1 MKKGKFKLNILFK
14 NTLLF
19 TLVYLSL
26 TSAYSQNIIPGSE
39 RTNLY
44 IDKLLDKKVAV
55 IANNTS
61 IIRSNNLDIH
71 LIDTLIKRGVKIE
84 KIFSPEH
91 GFLGDKDDGEKIENG
106 FYKSIEVI
114 SLYGKNRKINDND
127 IENIDILIFD
137 IQDVGVR
144 FYTYLSTLHYAM
156 ESVSRTNKKLIILD
170 RPNPNSFYID
180 GPVLDLKN
188 KSFIGLHPV
197 PIVYGMTIGEY
208 GKMINGEGWLENSL
222 KANLEVIKIKNY
234 NHKLKYE
241 PNIRP
246 SPNLPNIQSI
256 YLYPSL
262 AFLEKTE
269 VSVGRGTKTQ
279 FQIYGHPDFNEKFL
293 YFPLASE
300 PEARIMVTSP
310 FYTNQIAL
318 IENIAKSI
326 PIDYTLYVKE
336 HPVQEVKFWR
346 PVTDYKKLINIPNV
360 KFVHPSVSNHEL
372 LPKCQGVIAISG
384 GTSFEAIFYKK
395 PVILFADE
403 YYDVLSMV
411 TRIKTFKTLSND
423 ITDAL
428 SNFKFDN
435 NELDAF
441 MQASDNHSL
450 SVPYHQIRDDAEIL
464 SSIQNYTD
472 NFNVIAKE
480 FDKFYEAYANYFELM
495 AQTIRSKL

>member
-1 MKKGKFKLNILFK
+1 MKKGKFKLNILIK

-61 IIRSNNLDIH
+61 VIRSNNSDIH
-71 LIDTLIKRGVKIE
+71 LIDTLIKRGIKIE

-91 GFLGDKDDGEKIENG
+91 GFLGDKDDGEKIDNG

-114 SLYGKNRKINDND
+114 SLYGKNRRINDND
-127 IENIDILIFD
+127 IKNIDILIFD

-156 ESVSRTNKKLIILD
+156 ESVSRTNKKLIIFD

-180 GPVLDLKN
+180 GPILDLKN

-208 GKMINGEGWLENSL
+208 GKMINGEGWLENNL

-279 FQIYGHPDFNEKFL
+279 FQIYGHPDFNEKFSFIPKPNFGSQNPKL
-293 YFPLASE
+293 NGIKSNGEDLRNYKTGN
-300 PEARIMVTSP
+300 RIELKWLINS
-310 FYTNQIAL
+310 YNQIKDK
-318 IENIAKSI
+318 ENFFRSDFNKLSGSSKLQDQIKNGIQESI
-326 PIDYTLYVKE
+326 
-336 HPVQEVKFWR
+336 
-346 PVTDYKKLINIPNV
+346 
-360 KFVHPSVSNHEL
+360 
-372 LPKCQGVIAISG
+372 
-384 GTSFEAIFYKK
+384 
-395 PVILFADE
+395 
-403 YYDVLSMV
+403 
-411 TRIKTFKTLSND
+411 
-423 ITDAL
+423 
-428 SNFKFDN
+428 
-435 NELDAF
+435 
-441 MQASDNHSL
+441 
-450 SVPYHQIRDDAEIL
+450 IRDSWLEGL
-464 SSIQNYTD
+464 
-472 NFNVIAKE
+472 E
-480 FDKFYEAYANYFELM
+480 KFKK
-495 AQTIRSKL
+495 IRKKYLLY

>member
-19 TLVYLSL
+19 TLVYLPL

-180 GPVLDLKN
+180 GPILDLKN

-279 FQIYGHPDFNEKFL
+279 FQIYGHPDFNEKFSFIPKPNFGSQNPKL
-293 YFPLASE
+293 NGIKSNGEDLRDYKTIN
-300 PEARIMVTSP
+300 RIELKWLINS
-310 FYTNQIAL
+310 YNQIKDKKNFFRSDFNKL
-318 IENIAKSI
+318 SGSSKLQDQIKNGIQESI
-326 PIDYTLYVKE
+326 
-336 HPVQEVKFWR
+336 
-346 PVTDYKKLINIPNV
+346 
-360 KFVHPSVSNHEL
+360 
-372 LPKCQGVIAISG
+372 
-384 GTSFEAIFYKK
+384 
-395 PVILFADE
+395 
-403 YYDVLSMV
+403 
-411 TRIKTFKTLSND
+411 
-423 ITDAL
+423 
-428 SNFKFDN
+428 
-435 NELDAF
+435 
-441 MQASDNHSL
+441 
-450 SVPYHQIRDDAEIL
+450 IRDSWVEGL
-464 SSIQNYTD
+464 
-472 NFNVIAKE
+472 E
-480 FDKFYEAYANYFELM
+480 KFKK
-495 AQTIRSKL
+495 IRRKYLLY

>member
-19 TLVYLSL
+19 TLVYLPL

-279 FQIYGHPDFNEKFL
+279 FQIYGHPDFNEKFSFIPKPNFGSQNPKL
-293 YFPLASE
+293 NGIKSNGEDLRDYKTIN
-300 PEARIMVTSP
+300 RIELKWLINS
-310 FYTNQIAL
+310 YNQIKDKKNFFRSDFNKL
-318 IENIAKSI
+318 SGSSKLQDQIKNGIQESI
-326 PIDYTLYVKE
+326 
-336 HPVQEVKFWR
+336 
-346 PVTDYKKLINIPNV
+346 
-360 KFVHPSVSNHEL
+360 
-372 LPKCQGVIAISG
+372 
-384 GTSFEAIFYKK
+384 
-395 PVILFADE
+395 
-403 YYDVLSMV
+403 
-411 TRIKTFKTLSND
+411 
-423 ITDAL
+423 
-428 SNFKFDN
+428 
-435 NELDAF
+435 
-441 MQASDNHSL
+441 
-450 SVPYHQIRDDAEIL
+450 IRDSWVEGL
-464 SSIQNYTD
+464 E
-472 NFNVIAKE
+472 E
-480 FDKFYEAYANYFELM
+480 FKK
-495 AQTIRSKL
+495 IRSKYLLY

>member
-1 MKKGKFKLNILFK
+1 MKKGKFKLNILLK

-180 GPVLDLKN
+180 GPILDLKN

-279 FQIYGHPDFNEKFL
+279 FQIYGHPDFNEKFSFIPKPNFGSQNPKL
-293 YFPLASE
+293 NGIKSNGEDLRDYKTIN
-300 PEARIMVTSP
+300 RIELKWLINS
-310 FYTNQIAL
+310 YNQIKDKKNFFRSDFNKL
-318 IENIAKSI
+318 SGSSKLQDQIKNGIQESI
-326 PIDYTLYVKE
+326 
-336 HPVQEVKFWR
+336 
-346 PVTDYKKLINIPNV
+346 
-360 KFVHPSVSNHEL
+360 
-372 LPKCQGVIAISG
+372 
-384 GTSFEAIFYKK
+384 
-395 PVILFADE
+395 
-403 YYDVLSMV
+403 
-411 TRIKTFKTLSND
+411 
-423 ITDAL
+423 
-428 SNFKFDN
+428 
-435 NELDAF
+435 
-441 MQASDNHSL
+441 
-450 SVPYHQIRDDAEIL
+450 IRDSWVEGL
-464 SSIQNYTD
+464 E
-472 NFNVIAKE
+472 E
-480 FDKFYEAYANYFELM
+480 FKK
-495 AQTIRSKL
+495 IRSKYLLY

>member
-1 MKKGKFKLNILFK
+1 MKKGKFKLNILIK

-26 TSAYSQNIIPGSE
+26 TSAYSQDIIPGSE

-61 IIRSNNLDIH
+61 VIRSNNSDIH

-91 GFLGDKDDGEKIENG
+91 GFLGDKDDGEKIDNG

-114 SLYGKNRKINDND
+114 SLYGKNRRINDND
-127 IENIDILIFD
+127 IKNIDILIFD

-180 GPVLDLKN
+180 GPILDLKN

-208 GKMINGEGWLENSL
+208 GKMINGEGWLENNL

-279 FQIYGHPDFNEKFL
+279 FQIYGHPDFNEKFSFIPKPNFGSQNPKL
-293 YFPLASE
+293 NGIKSNGEDLRNYKTGN
-300 PEARIMVTSP
+300 RIELKWLINS
-310 FYTNQIAL
+310 YNQIKDK
-318 IENIAKSI
+318 ENFFRSDFNKLSGSSKLQDQIKNGIQESI
-326 PIDYTLYVKE
+326 
-336 HPVQEVKFWR
+336 
-346 PVTDYKKLINIPNV
+346 
-360 KFVHPSVSNHEL
+360 
-372 LPKCQGVIAISG
+372 
-384 GTSFEAIFYKK
+384 
-395 PVILFADE
+395 
-403 YYDVLSMV
+403 
-411 TRIKTFKTLSND
+411 
-423 ITDAL
+423 
-428 SNFKFDN
+428 
-435 NELDAF
+435 
-441 MQASDNHSL
+441 
-450 SVPYHQIRDDAEIL
+450 IRDSWLEGL
-464 SSIQNYTD
+464 
-472 NFNVIAKE
+472 E
-480 FDKFYEAYANYFELM
+480 KFKK
-495 AQTIRSKL
+495 IRKKYLLY

>member
-1 MKKGKFKLNILFK
+1 MKKDKFKLNILIK

-61 IIRSNNLDIH
+61 VIRSNNSDIH
-71 LIDTLIKRGVKIE
+71 LIDTLIKRGIKIE

-91 GFLGDKDDGEKIENG
+91 GFLGDKDDGEKIDNG

-114 SLYGKNRKINDND
+114 SLYGKNRRINDND
-127 IENIDILIFD
+127 IKNIDILIFD

-180 GPVLDLKN
+180 GPILDLKN

-208 GKMINGEGWLENSL
+208 GKMINGEGWLENNL

-279 FQIYGHPDFNEKFL
+279 FQIYGHPDFNEKFSFIPKPNFGSQNPKL
-293 YFPLASE
+293 NGIKSNGEDLRNYKTGN
-300 PEARIMVTSP
+300 RIELKWLINS
-310 FYTNQIAL
+310 YNQIKDK
-318 IENIAKSI
+318 ENFFRSDFNKLSGSSKLQDQIKNGIQESI
-326 PIDYTLYVKE
+326 
-336 HPVQEVKFWR
+336 
-346 PVTDYKKLINIPNV
+346 
-360 KFVHPSVSNHEL
+360 
-372 LPKCQGVIAISG
+372 
-384 GTSFEAIFYKK
+384 
-395 PVILFADE
+395 
-403 YYDVLSMV
+403 
-411 TRIKTFKTLSND
+411 
-423 ITDAL
+423 
-428 SNFKFDN
+428 
-435 NELDAF
+435 
-441 MQASDNHSL
+441 
-450 SVPYHQIRDDAEIL
+450 IRDSWLEGL
-464 SSIQNYTD
+464 
-472 NFNVIAKE
+472 E
-480 FDKFYEAYANYFELM
+480 KFKK
-495 AQTIRSKL
+495 IRKKYLLY

>member
-1 MKKGKFKLNILFK
+1 MKKGKFKLNILIK

-26 TSAYSQNIIPGSE
+26 TSTYSQNIIPGSE

-61 IIRSNNLDIH
+61 VIRSNNSDIH
-71 LIDTLIKRGVKIE
+71 LIDTLIKRGIKIE

-91 GFLGDKDDGEKIENG
+91 GFLGDKDDGEKIDNG

-114 SLYGKNRKINDND
+114 SLYGKNRRINDND
-127 IENIDILIFD
+127 IKNIDILIFD

-180 GPVLDLKN
+180 GPILDLKN

-208 GKMINGEGWLENSL
+208 GKMINGEGWLENNL

-279 FQIYGHPDFNEKFL
+279 FQIYGHPDFNEKFSFIPKPNFGSQNPKL
-293 YFPLASE
+293 NGIKSNGEDLRDYKTGN
-300 PEARIMVTSP
+300 RIELKWLINS
-310 FYTNQIAL
+310 YNQIKDK
-318 IENIAKSI
+318 ENFFRSDFNKLSGSSKLQDQIKNGIQESI
-326 PIDYTLYVKE
+326 
-336 HPVQEVKFWR
+336 
-346 PVTDYKKLINIPNV
+346 
-360 KFVHPSVSNHEL
+360 
-372 LPKCQGVIAISG
+372 
-384 GTSFEAIFYKK
+384 
-395 PVILFADE
+395 
-403 YYDVLSMV
+403 
-411 TRIKTFKTLSND
+411 
-423 ITDAL
+423 
-428 SNFKFDN
+428 
-435 NELDAF
+435 
-441 MQASDNHSL
+441 
-450 SVPYHQIRDDAEIL
+450 IRDSWVEGL
-464 SSIQNYTD
+464 E
-472 NFNVIAKE
+472 E
-480 FDKFYEAYANYFELM
+480 FKK
-495 AQTIRSKL
+495 IRSKYLLY

>member
-61 IIRSNNLDIH
+61 IIRSNNLEIH

-180 GPVLDLKN
+180 GPILDLKN

-279 FQIYGHPDFNEKFL
+279 FQIYGHPDFNEKFSFIPKPNFGSQNPKL
-293 YFPLASE
+293 NGIKSNGEDLRDYKTIN
-300 PEARIMVTSP
+300 RIELKWLINS
-310 FYTNQIAL
+310 YNQIKDKKNFFRSDFNKL
-318 IENIAKSI
+318 SGSSKLQDQIKNGIQESI
-326 PIDYTLYVKE
+326 
-336 HPVQEVKFWR
+336 
-346 PVTDYKKLINIPNV
+346 
-360 KFVHPSVSNHEL
+360 
-372 LPKCQGVIAISG
+372 
-384 GTSFEAIFYKK
+384 
-395 PVILFADE
+395 
-403 YYDVLSMV
+403 
-411 TRIKTFKTLSND
+411 
-423 ITDAL
+423 
-428 SNFKFDN
+428 
-435 NELDAF
+435 
-441 MQASDNHSL
+441 
-450 SVPYHQIRDDAEIL
+450 IRDSWVEGL
-464 SSIQNYTD
+464 E
-472 NFNVIAKE
+472 E
-480 FDKFYEAYANYFELM
+480 FKK
-495 AQTIRSKL
+495 IRSKYLLY

>member
-180 GPVLDLKN
+180 GPILDLKN

-208 GKMINGEGWLENSL
+208 GKMINGEGWLDNCL
-222 KANLEVIKIKNY
+222 KANLEVIKNKNY

-279 FQIYGHPDFNEKFL
+279 FQIYGHPDFNEKFSFIPKPNFGSQNPKL
-293 YFPLASE
+293 NGIKSNGEDLRDYKTIN
-300 PEARIMVTSP
+300 RIELKWLINS
-310 FYTNQIAL
+310 YNQIKDKKNFFRSDFNKL
-318 IENIAKSI
+318 SGSSKLQDQIKNGIQESI
-326 PIDYTLYVKE
+326 
-336 HPVQEVKFWR
+336 
-346 PVTDYKKLINIPNV
+346 
-360 KFVHPSVSNHEL
+360 
-372 LPKCQGVIAISG
+372 
-384 GTSFEAIFYKK
+384 
-395 PVILFADE
+395 
-403 YYDVLSMV
+403 
-411 TRIKTFKTLSND
+411 
-423 ITDAL
+423 
-428 SNFKFDN
+428 
-435 NELDAF
+435 
-441 MQASDNHSL
+441 
-450 SVPYHQIRDDAEIL
+450 IRDSWVEGL
-464 SSIQNYTD
+464 E
-472 NFNVIAKE
+472 E
-480 FDKFYEAYANYFELM
+480 FKK
-495 AQTIRSKL
+495 IRSKYLLY

>member
-127 IENIDILIFD
+127 IKNIDILIFD

-180 GPVLDLKN
+180 GPILDLKN

-208 GKMINGEGWLENSL
+208 GKMINGEGWLENRL

-279 FQIYGHPDFNEKFL
+279 FQIYGHPDFNEKFSFIPKPNFGSQNPKL
-293 YFPLASE
+293 NGIKSNGEDLRNYKTVN
-300 PEARIMVTSP
+300 RIE
-310 FYTNQIAL
+310 L
-318 IENIAKSI
+318 K
-326 PIDYTLYVKE
+326 
-336 HPVQEVKFWR
+336 W
-346 PVTDYKKLINIPNV
+346 LINSYN
-360 KFVHPSVSNHEL
+360 
-372 LPKCQGVIAISG
+372 
-384 GTSFEAIFYKK
+384 
-395 PVILFADE
+395 
-403 YYDVLSMV
+403 
-411 TRIKTFKTLSND
+411 
-423 ITDAL
+423 
-428 SNFKFDN
+428 
-435 NELDAF
+435 
-441 MQASDNHSL
+441 
-450 SVPYHQIRDDAEIL
+450 QIRDKKNFFRSDFNKL
-464 SSIQNYTD
+464 SGS
-472 NFNVIAKE
+472 
-480 FDKFYEAYANYFELM
+480 
-495 AQTIRSKL
+495 SKLQDQIKNGIQESIIRDSWVEGLEKFKKIRRKYLLY

>member
-1 MKKGKFKLNILFK
+1 MKKGKFNLNILFK

-180 GPVLDLKN
+180 GPILDLKN

-279 FQIYGHPDFNEKFL
+279 FQIYGHPDFNEKFSFIPKPNFGSQNPKL
-293 YFPLASE
+293 NGIKSNGEDLRDYKTIN
-300 PEARIMVTSP
+300 RIELKWLINS
-310 FYTNQIAL
+310 YNQIKDKKNFFRSDFNKL
-318 IENIAKSI
+318 SGSSKLQDQIKNGIQESI
-326 PIDYTLYVKE
+326 
-336 HPVQEVKFWR
+336 
-346 PVTDYKKLINIPNV
+346 
-360 KFVHPSVSNHEL
+360 
-372 LPKCQGVIAISG
+372 
-384 GTSFEAIFYKK
+384 
-395 PVILFADE
+395 
-403 YYDVLSMV
+403 
-411 TRIKTFKTLSND
+411 
-423 ITDAL
+423 
-428 SNFKFDN
+428 
-435 NELDAF
+435 
-441 MQASDNHSL
+441 
-450 SVPYHQIRDDAEIL
+450 IRDSWVEGL
-464 SSIQNYTD
+464 E
-472 NFNVIAKE
+472 E
-480 FDKFYEAYANYFELM
+480 FKK
-495 AQTIRSKL
+495 IRSKYLLY